1 MLTALKGSGT
11 DMECKPPSAF
21 GFGRN
26 YFRYPLTISGPLLAQ
41 IWVFLPLL
49 EMVCL
54 LSPENTLRTNYN
66 ACTIPYQ
73 AYATLIKSTL
83 AAS

>member
-26 YFRYPLTISGPLLAQ
+26 YEDGTRHGDQ
-41 IWVFLPLL
+41 
-49 EMVCL
+49 
-54 LSPENTLRTNYN
+54 
-66 ACTIPYQ
+66 
-73 AYATLIKSTL
+73 
-83 AAS
+83 